1 MQNGLCKTE
10 EMKDNCP
17 IIGIGASAGGLA
29 VLEEFFDAV
38 PADLGAAFVIIQHLD
53 PKHDSM
59 IADILA
65 RHTDM
70 PVKQIEHGMLVEPD
84 NVYVIPPNFYAA
96 LNGKM
101 FELSEAVLQHGVR
114 MPIDKFFRSM
124 AAERNQQAV
133 GIVLSGTGG
142 DGSLGLRELKAAG
155 GIVIA
160 QSPDTAQFDGM
171 PQAAIATGQVDII
184 CPVGDMIPKIRDYLN
199 HDYIHSAADPSE
211 ETDLIGDAGKLNS
224 IISVLHAQLGVD
236 FHGYKPG
243 TIGRRIAR
251 RMGLRNISQVADYLT
266 CLREEPGEAQSLY
279 QDLLISV
286 TSFFRDP
293 EAFETLYE
301 KAIVDLVQS
310 KPANEEIRVWVP
322 GSATGEEPYS
332 IAMLLI
338 EELSRAGKNC
348 PIQIFATDLDDT
360 ALSVGRT
367 GVYSASQVADI
378 SSDRLERFFTRHG
391 KDYQVTS
398 ELRETVT
405 FALQNIIS
413 DPPFSRLD
421 LISCRNLLIYLSGKL
436 QDRIIGYFQFALR
449 KDGYLFLGRSESIA
463 HLDGFFES
471 VDKNSRLYR
480 RLPNAPQQLTS
491 FPVNGVVSR
500 VPSNGITPPPRPKET
515 VRLRELMQQQ
525 LLRNYAPASVL
536 TNAKH
541 QVLYFMGPTARY
553 LEQPSGLPTQDL
565 LTLAHPELRK
575 SLRAGIKQALET
587 TEPVVIDKISIKRG
601 ASRRDTRISIRRMVA
616 PGQPDEL
623 LIVTFDDVEPAAP
636 VALTN
641 VIETSTDQST
651 IGELEHKLRD
661 AQEDLQINLEELE
674 STNEELQASNEEMM
688 SVNEEL
694 QSANEELETSKEELQ
709 AMNEELATV
718 NNQLKDKVEQLAE
731 LNDDLTNFVSSTGI
745 ATVLLDAQHM
755 LGRFTP
761 AAKRLFNLIDTD
773 MGRPISDIRQ
783 KFDSEG
789 FLAAVDSVF
798 QTFKPIEKEVIAED
812 GASYLMRIAPYR
824 ANEQRSGGVVVTFVD
839 ISQRLK
845 NERQLRE
852 SEARFRMLVENAP
865 DPLLMVDEFGQIV
878 LTNAE
883 ALQFFGYDRKEFIG
897 MKVEQLI
904 PSDLRKLHVAH
915 REKYAEH
922 PKVRAMGSGLTLRA
936 RVKNGDEIPIEVSLS
951 PISMESGDMFCASIR
966 DTRDHQHAMLAVE
979 EAQEKAVLALE
990 AKSRFLATA
999 SHDLRQPLQSL
1010 AMLNEALQLKID
1022 DPELAELVERESVSL
1037 EHMRSLLNSLLDIS
1051 KLDAGA
1057 TKVKTEDVDL
1067 RSEITKICEDFQA
1080 EADRKDVK
1088 LVVDVQN
1095 RIVRSDSDL
1104 LQQVFRNLIGNAI
1117 RYTNEGSV
1125 TVQSRTAGASMIV
1138 EVVDTGVGIP
1148 TDQIPHIFEEFYQIG
1163 RDPQQGD
1170 AGLGLGLAI
1179 AGRIVEQLGSKIE
1192 VQSELDKGSTFSLE
1206 LPLSDVL
1213 LPDQKP
1219 EKVSGDMEP
1228 PKNGIILLVDDDPG
1242 VLNSTKFLLKARF
1255 GKGIHTAQSPKEAEK
1270 VLAQLSS
1277 NEPDII
1283 VTDHHL
1289 GAATNGIDLIEYVR
1303 KNRDHHIPAILVSG
1317 DSGLDSADL
1326 KSRGIIL
1333 ILKPSRGNE
1342 LVSTIGHLIS
1352 T

>member
-1 MQNGLCKTE
+1 
-10 EMKDNCP
+10 MKDNCP
-17 IIGIGASAGGLA
+17 IIAIGASAGGLA
-29 VLEEFFDAV
+29 ALEEFFDEI

-59 IADILA
+59 IAEILA
-65 RHTDM
+65 RHTAM
-70 PVKQIEHGMLVEPD
+70 PVKQIEHGMLVESD

-96 LNGKM
+96 LNSNI

-124 AAERNQQAV
+124 AEERSRQAV
-133 GIVLSGTGG
+133 GIILSGTGS

-171 PQAAIATGQVDII
+171 PRAAIATGQVDII
-184 CPVGDMIPKIRDYLN
+184 SPVVDMIPKIRDYLS
-199 HDYIHSAADPSE
+199 HDYVQSVADPSV
-211 ETDLIGDAGKLNS
+211 ETDLIGDEGKLNS
-224 IISVLHAQLGVD
+224 IIAVLHAQLGVD
-236 FHGYKPG
+236 FHGYKQG

-251 RMGLRNISQVADYLT
+251 RMSLRNISQVAEYLT
-266 CLREEPGEAQSLY
+266 CLREDPGEAKSLY
-279 QDLLISV
+279 QDLLINV

-301 KAIVDLVQS
+301 KAIIDLVHS

-338 EELSRAGKNC
+338 EEVKRTGKAC

-360 ALSVGRT
+360 ALSVGRA

-391 KDYQVTS
+391 KDYQVTN

-405 FALQNIIS
+405 FAMQNVVS

-463 HLDGFFES
+463 HLEGLFET
-471 VDKNSRLYR
+471 VDKKSRLYR

-500 VPSNGITPPPRPKET
+500 VPSNGITPAPRPKET
-515 VRLRELMQQQ
+515 ARLRELMQQQ

-541 QVLYFMGPTARY
+541 QVLYFMGPTSNY

-565 LTLAHPELRK
+565 LTLARPELRK
-575 SLRAGIKQALET
+575 KLRAGIKQALET
-587 TEPVVIDKISIKRG
+587 TEPVVLDKISIKSG
-601 ASRRDTRISIRRMVA
+601 AARRDTRISIRRMAA
-616 PGQPDEL
+616 PDQADEL
-623 LIVTFDDVEPAAP
+623 LIVTFDELEPSAP
-636 VALTN
+636 AVLTSA
-641 VIETSTDQST
+641 VDSPTDQST
-651 IGELEHKLRD
+651 IDELEGKLRD

-709 AMNEELATV
+709 AMNEELTTV

-783 KFDSEG
+783 KFDSDG

-798 QTFKPIEKEVIAED
+798 QTFKPIEKEVTAED
-812 GASYLMRIAPYR
+812 GSTYLMRIAPYR

-839 ISQRLK
+839 ISQRLQ
-845 NERQLRE
+845 NERELRE

-865 DPLLMVDEFGQIV
+865 DPLIMVDGSGQVV
-878 LTNAE
+878 LANAE
-883 ALQFFGYDRKEFIG
+883 APQLFGYDRKEFIG

-915 REKYAEH
+915 RKQYAQN
-922 PKVRAMGSGLTLRA
+922 PKVRVMGSGVTLQA
-936 RVKNGDEIPIEVSLS
+936 RMKNGDRIPVEVSLS
-951 PISMESGDMFCASIR
+951 PVSMEGDEMFCASIR
-966 DTRDHQHAMLAVE
+966 DTREHQHAMEAVK
-979 EAQEKAVLALE
+979 EAQEQAVSALE

-1010 AMLNEALQLKID
+1010 AMINESLQLKID
-1022 DPELAELVERESVSL
+1022 DPELAELVERERVSL
-1037 EHMRSLLNSLLDIS
+1037 AHMRSLLNSLLDIS

-1057 TKVKTEDVDL
+1057 MTVKSQDVDL
-1067 RSEITKICEDFQA
+1067 RSAITKICEDFQA
-1080 EADRKDVK
+1080 EADSKDVK
-1088 LVVDVQN
+1088 LVVAVQD

-1125 TVQSRTAGASMIV
+1125 TVQSHTSGASIIV

-1148 TDQIPHIFEEFYQIG
+1148 TDQVPHIFEEFYQID
-1163 RDPQQGD
+1163 RDPQKGD
-1170 AGLGLGLAI
+1170 AGLGLGLSI
-1179 AGRIVEQLGSKIE
+1179 ASRIVEQLGSKIE
-1192 VQSELDKGSTFSLE
+1192 VKSVPGKGSTFSLE
-1206 LPLSDVL
+1206 LPLSDML

-1219 EKVSGDMEP
+1219 EKAKGDVKP
-1228 PKNGIILLVDDDPG
+1228 PKSGIILLVDDDPA

-1289 GAATNGIDLIEYVR
+1289 GASKNGIDLIEYVR
-1303 KNRDHHIPAILVSG
+1303 QNRDHYIPAILISG

-1326 KSRGIIL
+1326 KNRGIIL

-1342 LVSTIGHLIS
+1342 LVSTIGHLIA